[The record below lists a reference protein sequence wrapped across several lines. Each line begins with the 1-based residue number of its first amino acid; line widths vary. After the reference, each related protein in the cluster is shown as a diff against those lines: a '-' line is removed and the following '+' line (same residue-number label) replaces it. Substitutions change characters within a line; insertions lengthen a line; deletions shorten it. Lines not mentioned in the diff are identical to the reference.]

1 MNVNFIIKMCT
12 SWIDHYCT
20 DPNRD
25 PDTQLSKNQF
35 FMYCFLQI
43 SIMKKKNT
51 EMIVFDLFVD
61 IESKHEIQ
69 ILFFSDFHDIV
80 CDRPPVMVQV
90 PVGRVKPDG

>member
-1 MNVNFIIKMCT
+1 MCT
-12 SWIDHYCT
+12 YWIDHYCA

-25 PDTQLSKNQF
+25 PDTYLIKNQF
-35 FMYCFLQI
+35 FMYRFLQI

-69 ILFFSDFHDIV
+69 IYFSRFSWFSLWSD
-80 CDRPPVMVQV
+80 PP
-90 PVGRVKPDG
+90 

>member
-1 MNVNFIIKMCT
+1 MNVNVIIKMYT

-25 PDTQLSKNQF
+25 PDPDTHLSKNQF

-51 EMIVFDLFVD
+51 EMIVFDLFID
-61 IESKHEIQ
+61 IESKH
-69 ILFFSDFHDIV
+69 HIV
-80 CDRPPVMVQV
+80 
-90 PVGRVKPDG
+90 GGHKTLRVFLCS